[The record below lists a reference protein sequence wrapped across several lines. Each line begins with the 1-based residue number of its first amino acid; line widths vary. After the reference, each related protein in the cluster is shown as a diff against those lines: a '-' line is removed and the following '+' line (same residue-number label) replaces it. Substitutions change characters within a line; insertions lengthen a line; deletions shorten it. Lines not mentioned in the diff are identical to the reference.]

1 MNHTDAR
8 DVGCEWLCLQTIR
21 QLGLDA
27 FLRSI
32 RWSEDKVKVMQP
44 HLITRTV
51 YTPSGLKPISIIQEN
66 SAVCDPLDLPM
77 AKITPRRVYRVADDL
92 YSIKKK
98 LERHLCHKMDNL
110 FKPTNRI
117 MLFYMTN
124 FYFEGRKDGSK
135 KAAFGR
141 TKEKRSDCK
150 LLVLALYIRRLH
162 TLQRSAEGQHR

>member
-66 SAVCDPLDLPM
+66 SAVCDLLDLPM

-92 YSIKKK
+92 YSI
-98 LERHLCHKMDNL
+98 L
-110 FKPTNRI
+110 
-117 MLFYMTN
+117 
-124 FYFEGRKDGSK
+124 
-135 KAAFGR
+135 
-141 TKEKRSDCK
+141 
-150 LLVLALYIRRLH
+150 
-162 TLQRSAEGQHR
+162 